1 MLELKLEKFLKDNFM
16 GKKVEEKLIRDS
28 LKIVDYDEYAAII
41 TKLSSIK
48 VVKGIKAQGNNG
60 MIPPLY
66 KVYQVEKEEKDY
78 RNYIIEIKL
87 LSTIFNI
94 EDYIKRVEKYL
105 NNRDW
110 ILVLDK
116 FFKENLAEL
125 DHSLSI
131 NERSFQ
137 IFGKEKFLK
146 ENYTAIFETNP
157 LLEKKLNF
165 YKTPE
170 PFFSYD
176 LDTNKDRLRA
186 IIFEN
191 KDTWYSFSRFL
202 KEEKD
207 IKENYKFDILIYGEG
222 KKISRTLDSL
232 TEYSEAKYKGK
243 KIEYYYFGDLDFEG
257 IKIYETIKKVNPKLE
272 IRLMTEFYKVLINES
287 KKITLPITKEKQ
299 SEILESSFY
308 DELENEAHYIKEIL
322 KNRYYIP
329 QELLNYKMIRQL
341 GAKND

>member
-1 MLELKLEKFLKDNFM
+1 MLELRLEKFLKGNFK
-16 GKKVEEKLIRDS
+16 GKKVEEKQIRDS
-28 LKIVDYDEYAAII
+28 FKIVDYEQYAAII
-41 TKLSSIK
+41 TKLCLNGVIK
-48 VVKGIKAQGNNG
+48 GVKAQGNNG
-60 MIPPLY
+60 MIPPLF
-66 KVYQVEKEEKDY
+66 KVYQVAKEEKDN
-78 RNYIIEIKL
+78 RTYITEIKL
-87 LSTIFNI
+87 LSPIFNI
-94 EDYIKRVEKYL
+94 EEYIKRVDKYL
-105 NNRDW
+105 NHRDW
-110 ILVLDK
+110 ILVLDR
-116 FFKENLAEL
+116 FIKENLAEL
-125 DHSLSI
+125 DYQLSI

-146 ENYTAIFETNP
+146 ENYKTIFETNP

-176 LDTNKDRLRA
+176 LDTNKEKLRA

-207 IKENYKFDILIYGEG
+207 IKESYKFDILLYGEG

-243 KIEYYYFGDLDFEG
+243 KVAYYYFGDVDFEG
-257 IKIYETIKKVNPKLE
+257 IKIYETLKTVNPKLE
-272 IRLMTEFYKVLINES
+272 IQIMTEFYKVLINES
-287 KKITLPITKEKQ
+287 KKMVLPITKEKQ
-299 SEILESSFY
+299 SEVLESSFY
-308 DELENEAHYIKEIL
+308 DELKNDAHYIKEIL
-322 KNRYYIP
+322 KDRRYIP
-329 QELLNYKMIRQL
+329 QELLNYRMIRQL